1 MSDLQLDVS
10 TDPSAEATRPAEPLS
25 NRIQTLVD
33 RHRRIIFVGIV
44 LLLAVGINCKW
55 RPDPDSALYLTIGRN
70 LAAGHG
76 YTYQGQIQRL
86 VLPGYPLLVAAAF
99 KIFPHAGLLA
109 SLLTM
114 PLMGLAALALTYR
127 LFLLHAD
134 RTTAVVVTI
143 GLAFTRLFYRSCFEV
158 LTDLPFLVGVLAFF
172 AGFEAIFH
180 RRRDDPRR
188 TTWIDWSLLV
198 GGLCFAVLTRPV
210 MWALLLAIILTLLI
224 SLLRQPTRSK
234 QALACL
240 ALVALVGICFY
251 LFDPRRRGGEHVVGE
266 YEEAFVGT
274 FSKMGEIYRR
284 ARYDF
289 IPRLFEA
296 SAAQGLFGSR
306 IGWGLNSLVA
316 VFVLLAGAWLC
327 RIRLLWGIWVFLI
340 ILLMLVA
347 VRPLDR
353 YFLPILPLLI
363 YTWWRALVWLNH
375 RLRQPYGDLL
385 FLALLCS
392 GFGTNIA
399 RIGEMVVE
407 QHRSPF
413 LAHFQSGRFASLG
426 PLARLLDANID
437 PGGWVIVPPKLGRI
451 LTFRSRCYATNTP
464 ERMSIDQKIGP
475 VFVLMPAGD
484 HALAWIRESGM
495 SIGPQ
500 IGPTV
505 QTAADPEP
513 YFLHRLVRVTN
524 NPPVP

>member
-1 MSDLQLDVS
+1 M
-10 TDPSAEATRPAEPLS
+10 RPVEPLS
-25 NRIQTLVD
+25 KRIEILVE
-33 RHRRIIFVGIV
+33 RHRRIVFVGMV
-44 LLLAVGINCKW
+44 LLLAVGINGKW

-70 LAAGHG
+70 LAAGQG

-99 KIFPHAGLLA
+99 RIFPHAGLLA

-134 RTTAVVVTI
+134 RTTAVVVTV
-143 GLAFTRLFYRSCFEV
+143 GLSCTRLFYRYCFEA

-180 RRRDDPRR
+180 RRPDDPRR
-188 TTWIDWSLLV
+188 TTWVDWALLV

-224 SLLRQPTRSK
+224 SLIRQPARFRQTIIC
-234 QALACL
+234 LAMV
-240 ALVALVGICFY
+240 ALVATCFY
-251 LFDPRRRGGEHVVGE
+251 WLDPRRGGGEHVTGE

-274 FSKMGEIYRR
+274 VRTQMGAIFHR
-284 ARYDF
+284 AVF
-289 IPRLFEA
+289 EFVPRLFEA

-306 IGWGLNSLVA
+306 VGTGLNSLVA
-316 VFVLLAGAWLC
+316 VFVILAGSWLC
-327 RIRLLWGIWVFLI
+327 RVRLLWGLWVFLTV
-340 ILLMLVA
+340 LLMLVA

-363 YTWWRALVWLNH
+363 YTWWRTLLWLNH
-375 RLRQPYGDLL
+375 RLRQPYGDLV
-385 FLALLCS
+385 FLALLCA

-399 RIGEMVVE
+399 RIGEMAVE

-413 LAHFQSGRFASLG
+413 LAHFQAGRFASIG
-426 PLARLLDANID
+426 PLARLLDANVA
-437 PGGWVIVPPKLGRI
+437 PGTWVLVPPKLGRI
-451 LTFRSRCYATNTP
+451 LTFRSHSYATNTP
-464 ERMSIDQKIGP
+464 ERMSIDLKSLP

-484 HALAWIRESGM
+484 HALAWIRDSGM
-495 SIGPQ
+495 AMGPQ
-500 IGPTV
+500 VGAAV
-505 QTAADPEP
+505 RTATDPEP
-513 YFLHRLVRVTN
+513 YILYRLVPAGN
-524 NPPVP
+524 KPLAP